1 ASKSAVDADVH
12 VVVEAVD
19 RDIPDESPFTV
30 YEDIRDKLIS
40 RGVPKEEI
48 AFIHDADTEVQKKE
62 LFAKVRSGHVRV
74 LIGSTSKMGAGTNCQ
89 DRLVALH
96 DLDCPWRPGDLE
108 QRKGRIIRQGNQNKE
123 VHIYRYVTEATFD
136 AYLWQTIEN
145 KQKFISQIMTSKSPV
160 RACDD
165 IDEATLSYAEVKALC
180 AGDPRIKEKMDLD
193 VEVAKL
199 KLLKSNHQSQQF
211 RMQDDIMKHYPEKI
225 EYYRHVI
232 AGLET
237 DKQTVESRPHPADG
251 FAGMDVK
258 GDYLTDKDN
267 AGAAILEACKDAKG
281 FEPVSVGSYRGFAMS
296 ITVEDFGRQYILT
309 LKGEL
314 SHRVELGKDAR
325 GNLIRID
332 NVLNQIP
339 ARIQAAQAQLENVQ
353 NQLETAKAEVNKPF
367 PQEEE
372 LRTKSARLNE
382 LNAELNI
389 DERTPIEQ
397 AAECR
402 DDDIVAKSVKPS
414 VLGKLKSIQP
424 QVSSNP
430 VKKKSHEEVL

>member
-1 ASKSAVDADVH
+1 
-12 VVVEAVD
+12 
-19 RDIPDESPFTV
+19 
-30 YEDIRDKLIS
+30 
-40 RGVPKEEI
+40 
-48 AFIHDADTEVQKKE
+48 
-62 LFAKVRSGHVRV
+62 
-74 LIGSTSKMGAGTNCQ
+74 M
-89 DRLVALH
+89 
-96 DLDCPWRPGDLE
+96 
-108 QRKGRIIRQGNQNKE
+108 
-123 VHIYRYVTEATFD
+123 HIYRYVTEGTFD
-136 AYLWQTIEN
+136 SYLWQTIEQ
-145 KQKFISQIMTSKSPV
+145 KQRFISQIMTSKSPV

-232 AGLET
+232 AGLEA
-237 DKQTVESRPHPADG
+237 DQSTVESHPHPTDG

-258 GDYLTDKDN
+258 GDFLTDKDN
-267 AGAAILEACKDAKG
+267 AGAAILEACRDAKG
-281 FEPVSVGSYRGFAMS
+281 LDPVPIGSYRGFAMS
-296 ITVEDFGRQYILT
+296 VTVEDFGRQYILS
-309 LKGEL
+309 LKGEM
-314 SHRVELGKDAR
+314 SHRVERGKDVR

-332 NVLNQIP
+332 NALGSIP
-339 ARIQAAQAQLENVQ
+339 GRIQATQAQLETVQ

-389 DERTPIEQ
+389 DERAPIERQ
-397 AAECR
+397 AECPA
-402 DDDIVAKSVKPS
+402 DDIVAKSEKPS
-414 VLGKLKSIQP
+414 VLDKLKTTPPIIGT
-424 QVSSNP
+424 NP
-430 VKKKSHEEVL
+430 TKKKSHVEVL

>member
-1 ASKSAVDADVH
+1 
-12 VVVEAVD
+12 
-19 RDIPDESPFTV
+19 
-30 YEDIRDKLIS
+30 
-40 RGVPKEEI
+40 
-48 AFIHDADTEVQKKE
+48 
-62 LFAKVRSGHVRV
+62 
-74 LIGSTSKMGAGTNCQ
+74 
-89 DRLVALH
+89 
-96 DLDCPWRPGDLE
+96 
-108 QRKGRIIRQGNQNKE
+108 
-123 VHIYRYVTEATFD
+123 
-136 AYLWQTIEN
+136 
-145 KQKFISQIMTSKSPV
+145 MTSKSPV

-232 AGLET
+232 AGLEA
-237 DKQTVESRPHPADG
+237 DQRTVESHPHPTDG

-258 GDYLTDKDN
+258 GDFLTDKDS
-267 AGAAILEACKDAKG
+267 AGAAILEACRDAKG
-281 FEPVSVGSYRGFAMS
+281 LDPVSVGSYRGFAMS
-296 ITVEDFGRQYILT
+296 VTMEDFGRQYILS

-314 SHRVELGKDAR
+314 SHRVELGKDVR

-339 ARIQAAQAQLENVQ
+339 GRIQAAQAQLETVQ
-353 NQLETAKAEVNKPF
+353 NQLEMAKAEVDKPF

-389 DERTPIEQ
+389 DEQAPIERQ
-397 AAECR
+397 AECPA
-402 DDDIVAKSVKPS
+402 DDIVAKSEKPS
-414 VLGKLKSIQP
+414 VLDRLKSTQP
-424 QVSSNP
+424 ILGTNP
-430 VKKKSHEEVL
+430 TKKKSHEEVL